1 MLKAQQEFDAFVE
14 KLRAVGV
21 HVTVIDDTIDPDTLI
36 VYFQIT
42 GFHFMKMGT

>member
-1 MLKAQQEFDAFVE
+1 MLKQQKFDAFVE

-21 HVTVIDDTIDPDTLI
+21 HVTVIDDNDPDTPDSI
-36 VYFQIT
+36 FQIT